1 METDSQINTNSSFII
16 IDLSNWIRKYELFG
30 RKNSWSDQDMVD
42 FLDLYLDGKAL
53 SWFERQE
60 KKDLKWATLKDSFMQ
75 KFEGHE
81 AELRAWKEL
90 QNTYQGDDEGVE
102 DLAFR
107 LDNLFK
113 KLKITDETTKY
124 RSFLTAI
131 KPRHQKVIL
140 KSKSKT
146 YQDCIKIAVE
156 EESLEKLLNY
166 EVKIKESNSIIQK
179 NLTITENEEKDLINC
194 PKSNWRKKYPE
205 IKTADSESNEKNL
218 GCIEVTY
225 EEDNLL
231 SLESEDYNSLENRLS
246 ECSTLNSAHNS
257 NRDTERSNFSDNNDS
272 KGENQL
278 FAAEKRKT
286 NSFEVGVK
294 KKQQKNEEF
303 LRIKDNSF
311 NSFSANN
318 ISDKKMLDPINSKIT
333 PDNNNKP
340 TSSLRKK
347 ILSLNSNNPSHSI
360 KNNLSNLKADI
371 TFSQLIESSPEIRSD
386 LIKLYKKIDPGQ
398 DLNLVENRSTTNCK
412 AIVRIFNKN
421 YVVVIDTGAACS
433 VITNELLMELGVE
446 TNFPSDQTIT
456 SVDGRAHKTLG
467 MISKLPISIAG
478 YTFEAD
484 LLTLR
489 IKN

>member
-1 METDSQINTNSSFII
+1 METDSQINTNSSFINSSFI
-16 IDLSNWIRKYELFG
+16 KNFEPAIFTNDKEIDLSNWIRKYELFG
-30 RKNSWSDQDMVD
+30 RKNSWSDQDIVD
-42 FLDLYLDGKAL
+42 FLELYLDGKTL

-90 QNTYQGDDEGVE
+90 QNTYQSDDEGVE

-124 RSFLTAI
+124 MSLLTAI

-156 EESLEKLLNY
+156 EESLEKLVNY
-166 EVKIKESNSIIQK
+166 EVKNKESNSIIQK
-179 NLTITENEEKDLINC
+179 NLTITENEEKDLMYESIIKRFDQLNLNVLNFINNSKNKIPSEKTKNKIESLQSPSSLICVYCREEGHSNRNC

-231 SLESEDYNSLENRLS
+231 SLESEDYSSYENRQS

-272 KGENQL
+272 KDENQL
-278 FAAEKRKT
+278 FSAEKRKT
-286 NSFEVGVK
+286 NSLEVGVK

-303 LRIKDNSF
+303 LRIKYNSF
-311 NSFSANN
+311 NNFSANN
-318 ISDKKMLDPINSKIT
+318 ISDKKFLDPINSKIT
-333 PDNNNKP
+333 PDNNIKP
-340 TSSLRKK
+340 TSSLSKK
-347 ILSLNSNNPSHSI
+347 NI
-360 KNNLSNLKADI
+360 
-371 TFSQLIESSPEIRSD
+371 
-386 LIKLYKKIDPGQ
+386 
-398 DLNLVENRSTTNCK
+398 
-412 AIVRIFNKN
+412 
-421 YVVVIDTGAACS
+421 
-433 VITNELLMELGVE
+433 
-446 TNFPSDQTIT
+446 
-456 SVDGRAHKTLG
+456 
-467 MISKLPISIAG
+467 ISK
-478 YTFEAD
+478 
-484 LLTLR
+484 R
-489 IKN
+489 K